1 MSYDFA
7 KLEEG
12 RGTDTDRRGVLLAE
26 ALACAELSRLITMAN
41 DVGYEVETTV
51 VDSGAVELG
60 FLDCQQAK
68 VQVWHSMISGEDR
81 PQNCTTQLYRHTID
95 PEVERLLHSTT

>member
-26 ALACAELSRLITMAN
+26 ALACAEFSRPITMAN
-41 DVGYEVETTV
+41 DVGHEAETTA

-60 FLDCQQAK
+60 FFEIVNKQRFNVVLDDFFR
-68 VQVWHSMISGEDR
+68 G
-81 PQNCTTQLYRHTID
+81 
-95 PEVERLLHSTT
+95 